1 MRFVG
6 ELARCIEDEARGAAA
21 YAKEAQRLKSE
32 GKSNASQLFAEM
44 ARQEANH
51 ADKLHELALK
61 EVAAA
66 RASGAEVPAGMAE
79 IWEWRHGCLLDEM
92 ARARELLAML

>member
-6 ELARCIEDEARGAAA
+6 ELARYIEDEAHGAAA
-21 YAKEAQRLKSE
+21 YAKEAQRLKAE
-32 GKSNASQLFAEM
+32 GKASASQLFAEM

-51 ADKLHELALK
+51 AGKLHELALK
-61 EVAAA
+61 EVAA